1 MTTPKQAVAELAN
14 LHKTYC
20 PLLDDLMKAALLLP
34 LSPTPRVPWWSSVG
48 LSTDTKDPTILE
60 EQRQAVQIWWLG
72 QIAWGDVA
80 GDQLMMMKADP
91 DELQEIADIL
101 QHRRLDDAHR
111 AALIGCCVRSQR
123 LHKYLAKSKSER
135 EPGVMR
141 RAAKLHAKL
150 VAERGGDSA
159 ELKKLVAK
167 EIGCRVNTL
176 RAGIRKHGTVPL

>member
-1 MTTPKQAVAELAN
+1 MTTPKQAVAELAV

-20 PLLDDLMKAALLLP
+20 PLLDALIAAALLLP

-60 EQRQAVQIWWLG
+60 EQRQAVRIWWLG

-101 QHRRLDDAHR
+101 QHRHLDAAHR

-123 LHKYLAKSKSER
+123 LAKYLAKSKSER
-135 EPGVMR
+135 EPNKMR
-141 RAAKLHAKL
+141 RAAKLYAKL

-159 ELKKLVAK
+159 ELKKQVAE
-167 EIGCRVNTL
+167 EIDCPVNTV
-176 RAGIRKHGTVPL
+176 RAGIRKHGTIPS